1 MISSALKKIWN
12 DLSLEKGDT
21 VLIHSNIRPL
31 LRYFFKKNIK
41 LTPEN
46 ILDSLLMRIGNSGN
60 LIFPAFNFEVNKNK
74 IFSKL
79 NTKSEMG
86 MLSEA
91 ARIHEDSVRTNHP
104 VYSFSCFGDLS
115 KELIALKNYTAY
127 GLDSPFQYLREK
139 NLKILVLNLSENMSM
154 TYYHH
159 VEEVIGVKY
168 RYSKHFSADFYDD
181 DDKLIG
187 NREYSIYVRDLGANV
202 ITNVEP
208 MGNILRQ
215 KQKYISS
222 LYGDVIKAR
231 VVKAADLFYETK
243 DVIEKG
249 KALGTLYEIGK

>member
-1 MISSALKKIWN
+1 MISSALKKIWD
-12 DLSLEKGDT
+12 DLGIEKGDT

-31 LRYFFKKNIK
+31 LRHFFKKNIK
-41 LTPEN
+41 LTPED
-46 ILDSLLMRIGNSGN
+46 ILDSLLIRISNSGN

-79 NTKSEMG
+79 MTKSEMG

-91 ARIHEDSVRTNHP
+91 ARIHVDSVRTNHP

-115 KELIALKNYTAY
+115 KELVALKNYTAY

-139 NLKILVLNLSENMSM
+139 NLKILVLNLSENDSM

-187 NREYSIYVRDLGANV
+187 KREYSIYVRNLEANI

-208 MGNILRQ
+208 MGNILLQ
-215 KQKYISS
+215 NKEYTCCS
-222 LYGDVIKAR
+222 YGDVIKAR
-231 VVKAADLFYETK
+231 VVKAKDLFNATR
-243 DVIEKG
+243 DVIKEG
-249 KALGTLYEIGK
+249 KALGLLYEIGN